1 MAVSSVSL
9 FLSQT
14 PMSLRSKMMVV
25 ITCVKS
31 SITIAVL
38 LLLSGD
44 SVLEIEK
51 I

>member
-1 MAVSSVSL
+1 MAVSSLSL
-9 FLSQT
+9 FLP
-14 PMSLRSKMMVV
+14 PMSLQSKMIVV
-25 ITCVKS
+25 KTCVKS